1 MCIGTLFAYGWLVL
15 SLLVVCWWF
24 LYIIYIYIYMAILG
38 GYFLKSMKNIVNN
51 TNKIQYYSIDFSFRF
66 RNPGYFRIETSL
78 HLVGLFHA
86 VDSATTRRSLH
97 GSTRMPWATRWEHGP
112 LKDSYISYEGVRIV
126 SCHVRL
132 PEYIYYVIMSYIYI
146 YRHTHTCHICH
157 IYIWVIPTSAQQKT
171 PKRYTSENYPWTY
184 ENRAPGFPE
193 IPPETPSLRY
203 PSGESR
209 FVNTPGIRFAG
220 WIYEKST
227 HPRKTIINN
236 GTSPS

>member
-1 MCIGTLFAYGWLVL
+1 
-15 SLLVVCWWF
+15 
-24 LYIIYIYIYMAILG
+24 MAILG

-126 SCHVRL
+126 CCHVRL
-132 PEYIYYVIMSYIYI
+132 PEYIYYVLCHIYI
-146 YRHTHTCHICH
+146 YTHTCHICH
-157 IYIWVIPTSAQQKT
+157 IYIYMGYTNITPAKN
-171 PKRYTSENYPWTY
+171 PKRYTPENYPWTY
-184 ENRAPGFPE
+184 EKRDPGGFPE
-193 IPPETPSLRY
+193 ICRDSKPRNQIPRL
-203 PSGESR
+203 
-209 FVNTPGIRFAG
+209 NLWKI
-220 WIYEKST
+220 T
-227 HPRKTIINN
+227 HPGKIIINN

>member
-15 SLLVVCWWF
+15 SLLVV
-24 LYIIYIYIYMAILG
+24 YIYNIYIYIYGHPGRI
-38 GYFLKSMKNIVNN
+38 FLKSMKNIVNN
-51 TNKIQYYSIDFSFRF
+51 TNKIQYYSIDFSFQF

-157 IYIWVIPTSAQQKT
+157 IYIYGLYQHQPSKKPQKGT
-171 PKRYTSENYPWTY
+171 LPKT
-184 ENRAPGFPE
+184 
-193 IPPETPSLRY
+193 
-203 PSGESR
+203 
-209 FVNTPGIRFAG
+209 TPGHMKTGPLDSRRFLPKLQAFD
-220 WIYEKST
+220 T
-227 HPRKTIINN
+227 HQGNR
-236 GTSPS
+236 GL

>member
-1 MCIGTLFAYGWLVL
+1 
-15 SLLVVCWWF
+15 
-24 LYIIYIYIYMAILG
+24 MAILG

-126 SCHVRL
+126 CCHVRL
-132 PEYIYYVIMSYIYI
+132 PEYIYYVL
-146 YRHTHTCHICH
+146 CH
-157 IYIWVIPTSAQQKT
+157 IYIYTHTHVIYVIYIYGLYQHHPSKK
-171 PKRYTSENYPWTY
+171 PKKVHSRKLPLDIWKKGPRGIPGDLSRLQASESDPQVEFMKNYPPRENY
-184 ENRAPGFPE
+184 
-193 IPPETPSLRY
+193 
-203 PSGESR
+203 
-209 FVNTPGIRFAG
+209 
-220 WIYEKST
+220 
-227 HPRKTIINN
+227 H
-236 GTSPS
+236 

>member
-1 MCIGTLFAYGWLVL
+1 
-15 SLLVVCWWF
+15 
-24 LYIIYIYIYMAILG
+24 MAILG

-126 SCHVRL
+126 CCHVRL
-132 PEYIYYVIMSYIYI
+132 PEYIYYVLCHIYI
-146 YRHTHTCHICH
+146 YTHTCHICH
-157 IYIWVIPTSAQQKT
+157 IYIWVIPTSPQQKT
-171 PKRYTSENYPWTY
+171 QKGTLPKTT
-184 ENRAPGFPE
+184 PGHMKKGTPGDSRRFV
-193 IPPETPSLRY
+193 ETPSL
-203 PSGESR
+203 
-209 FVNTPGIRFAG
+209 GIRSPG
-220 WIYEKST
+220 WIYEKLPTPGKLSLT
-227 HPRKTIINN
+227 TEHHHLK
-236 GTSPS
+236 